1 MSNYAV
7 HFMGLD
13 FRPQNG
19 TEKPWKIGETRT
31 IEGNLELCRRGYHW
45 SSSWEAA
52 MLGGFLYGPMACIVE
67 VESDGPRDAHK
78 GVSATRRLVEAYDVT
93 KPMRLFASDEAT
105 RALRRWEKRS
115 GKRADKRSWAAVKAA
130 REHAAGIITDNH
142 LAAAQAAAR
151 AAAWAAAQA
160 AAQDAAQAAAWAAAW
175 VAARAAARA
184 ANAKRFATAM
194 HEATGWRY
202 EA

>member
-1 MSNYAV
+1 MSKIYAV

-19 TEKPWKIGETRT
+19 NEKPWKIGETRT
-31 IEGNLELCRRGYHW
+31 IEGNLDLCRRGYHW
-45 SSSWEAA
+45 SPSWESAI
-52 MLGGFLYGPMACIVE
+52 LGGFLYGPMACIVE

-93 KPMRLFASDEAT
+93 KPMRLFASSEAT

-142 LAAAQAAAR
+142 LAGAR
-151 AAAWAAAQA
+151 DAAWAAALA
-160 AAQDAAQAAAWAAAW
+160 AARD
-175 VAARAAARA
+175 AARAAARA
-184 ANAKRFATAM
+184 AARDAARAAARDAARTDFNATVAECFR
-194 HEATGWRY
+194 EWL
-202 EA
+202 

>member
-1 MSNYAV
+1 MSKIYAV
-7 HFMGLD
+7 HFTGLD

-31 IEGNLELCRRGYHW
+31 ISGRLELCQRGYHY
-45 SSSWEAA
+45 SPSWEAA
-52 MLGGFLYGPMACIVE
+52 ILGGYLYGPLACIVE
-67 VESDGPRDAHK
+67 VEQDGPSDEYK
-78 GVSATRRLVEAYDVT
+78 GGSATRRLVEAYDVT

-142 LAAAQAAAR
+142 LAGARDAAWAAALAAARDAARAAAR
-151 AAAWAAAQA
+151 AAAP
-160 AAQDAAQAAAWAAAW
+160 D
-175 VAARAAARA
+175 AARA